1 MLKAYYEREMRRTP
15 SSSMLVTPILVDSE
29 RTQEDDV
36 ADDYHCCGVRLENSV
51 VLNNLDSHLK
61 HLPMFPTRGCS
72 ATGTKISLSIF

>member
-1 MLKAYYEREMRRTP
+1 MLKAYYEREMRWTP

-61 HLPMFPTRGCS
+61 HLPMYQREDVVRLVQ
-72 ATGTKISLSIF
+72 KISLSIF